1 MTDDEL
7 MARAATGD
15 RDAVRVLVERWERPI
30 FSFMESMLGSPEEAQ
45 DVTQETFLRLCQH
58 ASRYRAEGHFKS
70 WLFRIAGNLAR
81 NKLKRRK
88 IIRWVSL
95 ELHHD
100 RRFTGEG
107 PDEMLERKEASEA
120 VCLALLRL
128 PERQRQALLLRH
140 YEDMSQT
147 EVAYAMNATV
157 SAVETLLYRAM
168 QGLRTQLLRG
178 RCA

>member
-7 MARAATGD
+7 MARAAAGD
-15 RDAVRVLVERWERPI
+15 KDAIRVLVERWERPI

-58 ASRYRAEGHFKS
+58 ASRYRAAGRFKS

-81 NKLKRRK
+81 NKLRRRK

-95 ELHHD
+95 EPLRHD

-107 PDEMLERKEASEA
+107 PDEVLERKEASE
-120 VCLALLRL
+120 VVRSALSRL
-128 PERQRQALLLRH
+128 PERQRQAILLRH
-140 YEDMSQT
+140 YEGMSQT
-147 EVAYAMNATV
+147 EIADAMNTTV

-168 QGLRTQLLRG
+168 QGLKTQLLRG
-178 RCA
+178 R